1 MQRNLPMVLIRW
13 IICFLTDR
21 SMSVRIQ
28 TQNSTPRLVTSGI
41 PQGSILGP
49 LLFLLYTDDVDQIL
63 EPSVSMYKFADDM
76 KIYHL
81 YDPKTATSEYKPLQN
96 CLNKLDSWCTQ
107 NHLPLN
113 YNKCCVVHFGR
124 DNKRASYQIGQ
135 CVLASRP
142 SERDLGVVIDER
154 LSFQCQVDSVVNR
167 ARRLVALM
175 LHAVRSRSVT
185 VIMPLYKSLIRPLL
199 EYACA
204 VWNPHLL
211 KQIKQLESVQRYVTK
226 RITCLSTLPYVERLA
241 ALQLPSLSSR
251 RDYFDILEMYKILRG
266 ATISD
271 VKFTLSDRHS
281 RGHALK
287 LRPDKFK
294 SNVRKSALFVRAVNK
309 WNALPPK
316 VVDAVTVSGF
326 KLRLKQHLHH
336 L

>member
-1 MQRNLPMVLIRW
+1 
-13 IICFLTDR
+13 
-21 SMSVRIQ
+21 
-28 TQNSTPRLVTSGI
+28 
-41 PQGSILGP
+41 
-49 LLFLLYTDDVDQIL
+49 
-63 EPSVSMYKFADDM
+63 M

-81 YDPKTATSEYKPLQN
+81 YDPNTASSGYNSLQG

-107 NHLPLN
+107 NCLPLN
-113 YNKCCVVHFGR
+113 YNKCCVVHFGPS
-124 DNKRASYQIGQ
+124 NQRASYHIGQ
-135 CVLASRP
+135 CALASRP
-142 SERDLGVVIDER
+142 SERDLDVVIDQR
-154 LSFQCQVDSVVNR
+154 LSFQCHVDSVVNR

-175 LHAVRSRSVT
+175 LHAVRSRSAT

-204 VWNPHLL
+204 VWNPHLV
-211 KQIKQLESVQRYVTK
+211 KQIKQLESAQRYVTK
-226 RITCLSTLPYVERLA
+226 RITCLSSMPYAERLA
-241 ALQLPSLSSR
+241 ALHLPSLSSR

-266 ATISD
+266 LTISE

-294 SNVRKSALFVRAVNK
+294 RDVRKPALFSRAVNK
-309 WNALPPK
+309 WNSLPPS

-326 KLRLKQHLHH
+326 KFRLKRHLHH